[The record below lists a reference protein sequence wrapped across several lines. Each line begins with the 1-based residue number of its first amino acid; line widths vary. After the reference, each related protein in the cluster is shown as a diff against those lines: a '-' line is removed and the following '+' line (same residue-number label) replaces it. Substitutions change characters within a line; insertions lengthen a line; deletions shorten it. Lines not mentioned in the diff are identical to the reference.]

1 MRRVTRVLIAEPSPD
16 VRLLLRRAVKRLG
29 FDAVELTSRERAD
42 PSSADV
48 LLLEPA
54 MRGGLELARTARRT
68 RPGFPIVICSI
79 YSVTRELAELEPV
92 AYLVKPFR
100 REELEQALSCA
111 ATPAPRIQAA

>member
-1 MRRVTRVLIAEPSPD
+1 MTRVLIAEPSPD

-29 FDAVELTSRERAD
+29 FEAVELTSRERAD

-54 MRGGLELARTARRT
+54 MRGGVELAHTARRF
-68 RPGFPIVICSI
+68 RSGVPIVICSI
-79 YSVTRELAELEPV
+79 YSATPELAALEPV

-100 REELEQALSCA
+100 REELARALSRA
-111 ATPAPRIQAA
+111 ATPSAHIEAA